1 MKCLLDRAFHC
12 FRWLVSMV
20 QECLNGFLITT
31 HWWVWE
37 TVQCMYACCWSYGS
51 KQKKEK
57 QSYSFQELFL
67 YIQSSR
73 CMILFTV
80 WWMLLQIWSFD
91 LWFFFLLRATTLM
104 MVVDELKPLIPDSV
118 ICFSVLFCF
127 FSLLPSMVGKGLQ
140 ESKRVHE
147 SWSSLW
153 GSMREEKQ
161 SERLLLELFSTR
173 IHTEHAPRGQSFCKF
188 ET

>member
-1 MKCLLDRAFHC
+1 
-12 FRWLVSMV
+12 
-20 QECLNGFLITT
+20 
-31 HWWVWE
+31 
-37 TVQCMYACCWSYGS
+37 
-51 KQKKEK
+51 
-57 QSYSFQELFL
+57 
-67 YIQSSR
+67 
-73 CMILFTV
+73 
-80 WWMLLQIWSFD
+80 
-91 LWFFFLLRATTLM
+91 
-104 MVVDELKPLIPDSV
+104 
-118 ICFSVLFCF
+118 
-127 FSLLPSMVGKGLQ
+127 MVGKGLQ